1 MDGDGD
7 GDLDLTPPVDTL
19 PRHHMRP
26 TLLGANILK
35 SIDHTAVGCT
45 PAHLT
50 LGNKI
55 TAMCAVLGLY
65 IDKHK
70 YAHNGRPDDALYDRT
85 LENEGCSAPEE
96 MRSGGLRLK
105 GGRLLGPP

>member
-1 MDGDGD
+1 MFSDFMDGDGD

-35 SIDHTAVGCT
+35 SIDHIAVECN

-55 TAMCAVLGLY
+55 TAMCAVLGL
-65 IDKHK
+65 
-70 YAHNGRPDDALYDRT
+70 
-85 LENEGCSAPEE
+85 S
-96 MRSGGLRLK
+96 RSTNTSMLTMDGPMMHSTTEHWRRNIAMHLK
-105 GGRLLGPP
+105 RCVVVACG